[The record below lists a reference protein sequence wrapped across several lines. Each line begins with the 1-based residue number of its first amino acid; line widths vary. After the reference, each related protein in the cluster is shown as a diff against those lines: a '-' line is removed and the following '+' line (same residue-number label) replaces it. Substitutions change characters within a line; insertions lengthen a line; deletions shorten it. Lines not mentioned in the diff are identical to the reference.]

1 VFLQYLSFDEK
12 DVTKIVFMEYSIR
25 SDNLIPD
32 QITSE
37 LDIKPSRAFAKGE
50 KYQGR
55 VLNTLTKEV
64 ESVWRER
71 WSGIWTISTEGLVTS
86 KYVEHHA
93 QYLLDLLEPKVS
105 LINRY
110 LSIYSQIRFYI
121 WWEPHAGHG
130 SYVISDNTLRKLGN
144 LCHYT
149 EFGFLFVNED
159 E

>member
-1 VFLQYLSFDEK
+1 MFLQDLSFDEK
-12 DVTKIVFMEYSIR
+12 DVTKIVFINYSIQ
-25 SDNLIPD
+25 SANLIPD

-71 WSGIWTISTEGLVTS
+71 WTGVWAIRTEGVVTS

-93 QYLLDLLEPKVS
+93 QYLLDLLEPKAS
-105 LINRY
+105 FLDRY
-110 LSIYSQIRFYI
+110 LSIYSVRFYI
-121 WWEPHAGHG
+121 RWEPFGEHG
-130 SYVISDNTLRKLGN
+130 SYRISANLLGRMAK
-144 LCHYT
+144 LCHFFEYSFIGT
-149 EFGFLFVNED
+149 ESG
-159 E
+159 